1 VAALVAS
8 LAVAWLSTQT
18 IQSFLREEIDQKFP
32 AILASASDR
41 LDAWYAQRE
50 RDIEMLAARAPT
62 PENVGS
68 PGSSRFELGANRET
82 EEYLTDALERFPQY
96 RSLFLL
102 DSRGDWMHGVGEEL
116 QLPAEL
122 RADLG
127 TVSASR
133 VGTRFA
139 AGGRQI
145 QLVSA
150 PIFDTD
156 KRAWASLHAAIDST
170 TARAE
175 LQNVALSGGEALYV
189 IGSAG
194 EIVMALPRG
203 GERQRYARPL
213 PDRRVSP
220 TVEVYDRESG
230 EQVIGSAL
238 RFPRFGWTLAVEESY
253 EQVTAPVVSII
264 RKILF
269 LDVVIALVCCLLAS
283 QIARSIAHPIRG
295 LSAAA
300 RRVAAGEPDVT
311 FSARGSDEIGVLAGA
326 FNEMMDRLRANA
338 EELEENRVAI
348 EDANV
353 RLIAQNQE
361 LHRVNEVFLQLSIT
375 DDLTKL
381 HNHRFFH
388 DSLPREMKRS
398 IRTGEPLSL
407 ILMDIDDFKKL
418 NDRHGHSVGDSVL
431 RQAALV
437 MNGEVRDLDLL
448 ARYGGEEFALLASHT
463 TLEGAAA
470 LAEKLRLAVAEAR
483 FPVITLEGPSVIS
496 ITVSVGVAQFRG
508 EEKALFNDADRALY
522 RAKDSGKDCVVLA
535 EDGGVVSS

>member
-1 VAALVAS
+1 
-8 LAVAWLSTQT
+8 
-18 IQSFLREEIDQKFP
+18 
-32 AILASASDR
+32 
-41 LDAWYAQRE
+41 
-50 RDIEMLAARAPT
+50 MLAAGTPIREKVGPPAPA
-62 PENVGS
+62 
-68 PGSSRFELGANRET
+68 RLELRANREI
-82 EEYLTDALERFPQY
+82 EEYLADALERFPQY

-102 DSRGDWMHGVGEEL
+102 DSHGDWMLGVGEEL
-116 QLPAEL
+116 ALPAEL
-122 RADLG
+122 RGDLG
-127 TVSASR
+127 AVSAPG
-133 VGTRFA
+133 VGTRIA
-139 AGGRQI
+139 TGDRQI

-150 PIFDTD
+150 PIVDAD
-156 KRAWASLHAAIDST
+156 KRPLASLHAAIDSA

-175 LQNVALSGGEALYV
+175 LRNVALGGGGVLFV

-194 EIVMALPRG
+194 EIVMASPRG
-203 GERQRYARPL
+203 GERQRYAHRL
-213 PDRRVSP
+213 PDRGVSP

-230 EQVIGSAL
+230 ERVVGSAM

-253 EQVTAPVVSII
+253 EQVTAPVVTII

-269 LDVVIALVCCLLAS
+269 LDMAIALVCCLLAS
-283 QIARSIAHPIRG
+283 QIARSIVHPIRG

-311 FSARGSDEIGVLAGA
+311 FSANGSDEIGVLAGA

-338 EELEENRVAI
+338 VELEENRVAI

-361 LHRVNEVFLQLSIT
+361 LYRVNEVFLQLSIT
-375 DDLTKL
+375 DDLTRL

-388 DSLPREMKRS
+388 DSMPREMKRS
-398 IRTGEPLSL
+398 LRTGEPLSL
-407 ILMDIDDFKKL
+407 ILIDIDDFKKL

-431 RQAALV
+431 RQTAIV

-470 LAEKLRLAVAEAR
+470 LAEKLRLAVSEAR
-483 FPVITLEGPSVIS
+483 FPVVTLEGPSVIS
-496 ITVSVGVAQFRG
+496 ITVSIGVAQFRG
-508 EEKALFNDADRALY
+508 DEKALFNDADRALY
-522 RAKDSGKDCVVLA
+522 RAKDSGKDCVALA
-535 EDGGVVSS
+535 DDEAVMFS